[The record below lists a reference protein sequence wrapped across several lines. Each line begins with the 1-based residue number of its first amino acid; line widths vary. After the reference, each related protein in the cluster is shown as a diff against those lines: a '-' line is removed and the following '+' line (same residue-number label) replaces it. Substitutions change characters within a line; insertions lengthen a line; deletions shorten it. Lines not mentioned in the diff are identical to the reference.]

1 MNHVIRA
8 AIAAALCL
16 AAPLA
21 AQAADLARV
30 PTLYKA
36 VPPPVAVWT
45 GCYVGFNLGGG
56 WAQATIKDGVTGAGL
71 GSVSPG
77 GFVGGGQLG
86 CDYQA
91 GLFVFG
97 IQGMIDGAD
106 IKGSQLQPNGLVTS
120 YLNIPWIETL
130 TVRAGFAVLPST
142 LLYVKGGAAWVR
154 DNITTTLGGATT
166 GTGIITPT
174 GWTVGAGAEF
184 LFLGNWSVF
193 AEYNYLGFGNNQVS
207 LIPPVGAGIPINFN
221 HNVQTIL
228 VGLNYRF
235 GGPFSPNY

>member
-1 MNHVIRA
+1 MTHIVRIGIALA
-8 AIAAALCL
+8 ACL

-21 AQAADLARV
+21 AQAADLSRV
-30 PTLYKA
+30 PAAYKA
-36 VPPPVAVWT
+36 LPPVLAWT
-45 GCYVGFNLGGG
+45 GCYVGFNVGGG
-56 WAQATIKDGVTGAGL
+56 WSQATVSDPVTGTSL
-71 GSVSPG
+71 GTVSPG

-91 GLFVFG
+91 GQFVFG

-106 IKGSQLQPNGLVTS
+106 IRGSQLQPNGIVTS

-130 TVRAGFAVLPST
+130 TGRVGFAVLPST
-142 LLYVKGGAAWVR
+142 LIYAKGGAAWVR
-154 DNITTTLGGATT
+154 DNITTTVGGATT
-166 GTGIITPT
+166 GTGIVTPN

-184 LFLGNWSVF
+184 MFLGNWSVF
-193 AEYNYLGFGNNQVS
+193 AEYDYLGFGNNQVS
-207 LIPPVGAGIPINFN
+207 LIPPAGAGIPINFS

-228 VGLNYRF
+228 IGLNYRS

>member
-1 MNHVIRA
+1 MTS
-8 AIAAALCL
+8 CG
-16 AAPLA
+16 
-21 AQAADLARV
+21 
-30 PTLYKA
+30 KA
-36 VPPPVAVWT
+36 GTTTVPPPVAVWT
-45 GCYVGFNLGGG
+45 GCYVGFNVGGG
-56 WAQATIKDGVTGAGL
+56 WAQATITDGVTGAGL
-71 GSVSPG
+71 GTVSPG
-77 GFVGGGQLG
+77 GFIGGGQLG
-86 CDYQA
+86 CDYQT

-97 IQGMIDGAD
+97 VQGMIDGAD

-130 TVRAGFAVLPST
+130 TARAGFAVLPST
-142 LLYVKGGAAWVR
+142 LLYVKGGAAWMR
-154 DNITTTLGGATT
+154 DNITTTLGGATA

-193 AEYNYLGFGNNQVS
+193 AEYNYLGFGNSQVS
-207 LIPPVGAGIPINFN
+207 LIPPAGAGIPINFN

>member
-1 MNHVIRA
+1 MKYVIRA
-8 AIAAALCL
+8 GIAAAACL
-16 AAPLA
+16 GASLA
-21 AQAADLARV
+21 AQAADLSRI
-30 PTLYKA
+30 PTYRT

-45 GCYVGFNLGGG
+45 GCYVGFNVGGG
-56 WAQATIKDGVTGAGL
+56 WAQATITDGVTGAGL
-71 GSVSPG
+71 GTVSPG
-77 GFVGGGQLG
+77 GFIGGGQLG
-86 CDYQA
+86 CDYQT

-97 IQGMIDGAD
+97 VQGMIDGAD

-130 TVRAGFAVLPST
+130 TARAGFAVLPST
-142 LLYVKGGAAWVR
+142 LLYVKGGAAWMR
-154 DNITTTLGGATT
+154 DNITTTLGGATA

-193 AEYNYLGFGNNQVS
+193 AEYNYLGFGNSQVS
-207 LIPPVGAGIPINFN
+207 LIPPAGAGIPINFN

>member
-1 MNHVIRA
+1 MKHITRLG
-8 AIAAALCL
+8 IAAALCL

-21 AQAADLARV
+21 AQAADLRRPPA
-30 PTLYKA
+30 YQA
-36 VPPPVAVWT
+36 VPPIAAWT

-56 WAQATIKDGVTGAGL
+56 WAQATVSDPTTGVGL
-71 GSVSPG
+71 GTVSPG

-97 IQGMIDGAD
+97 IQGMADAAD
-106 IKGSQLQPNGLVTS
+106 IRGSQLQPGGVGSNN
-120 YLNIPWIETL
+120 LNIPWIETL
-130 TVRAGFAVLPST
+130 TGRVGYVVQPST

-154 DNITTTLGGATT
+154 DNVWTMAGGTTLGN
-166 GTGIITPT
+166 GIVTPT
-174 GWTVGAGAEF
+174 GWTLGAGAEF
-184 LFLGNWSVF
+184 MFLGNWSVF
-193 AEYNYLGFGNNQVS
+193 AEYNYLGFGNNQIS
-207 LIPPVGAGIPINFN
+207 LVPPAGAGIPINFN
-221 HNVQTIL
+221 HNVQTLL